1 MTVASKNLNYSQ
13 WNYNKEELLDKT
25 EEIVNGINDYISKY
39 FL

>member
-25 EEIVNGINDYISKY
+25 EEIVNRINYYISKY